1 MKIGPNKINQNKFWA
16 LYNQT
21 EMKIGPNKI
30 NQNQFWAL
38 QSNKNENRQT
48 WNFINFGLSYKT
60 KMKIGP
66 NEILSV
72 LGFTI
77 KQKWK

>member
-48 WNFINFGLSYKT
+48 
-60 KMKIGP
+60 
-66 NEILSV
+66 
-72 LGFTI
+72 
-77 KQKWK
+77 